1 MGESP
6 GLLAGEFPAES
17 SLPNPDRPD
26 RVLLVYERAATG
38 DSAGLT
44 EAAGLVEAAGAQ
56 LLLACSARVRRPSPR
71 TFIASGKV
79 AEVANLV
86 QECEPTAVVF
96 DFALSPIQERNL
108 EKALCCRV
116 VDRTALILD
125 IFAQRART
133 YEGKLQVELA
143 QLNHLATRLVRGWTH
158 LERQKGGI
166 GLRGPGETQLE
177 TDRRLLRRRQVTLES
192 KLDAIRRRRSLGRR
206 ARQRNQ
212 VPTVALVGYT
222 NAGKSTLFNR
232 LTGAS
237 VFSADQF
244 FATLDPTLRRVAT
257 ARGFEFILADT
268 VGFIR
273 DLPAELVM
281 AFRATLEEVVNAD
294 LLLHVVDASEPNDAR
309 VVAVREELERV
320 GAGEL
325 PELVVLNK
333 ADLVDESARLAFPEG
348 AETVRVSARTGEG
361 CVRLLEVLAA
371 ALAREEQRWQATFP
385 FCNGE
390 LRARLF
396 ALCGDVDESFLA
408 DGRWR
413 VRVTAESAR
422 LSALCAGLGID
433 RECFEA
439 GAEEEEVASR
449 SMDGPLKKNNRVCGY
464 NSPSQLDR

>member
-6 GLLAGEFPAES
+6 GVLAGEDPADQD
-17 SLPNPDRPD
+17 LPNQDGRE
-26 RVLLVYERAATG
+26 RVLLVYERAAASDQT
-38 DSAGLT
+38 GLT
-44 EAAGLVEAAGAQ
+44 EAVALVEAAGAQ
-56 LLLACSARVRRPSPR
+56 LLLACSARVRRPNPR

-79 AEVANLV
+79 AEIADLV
-86 QECEPTAVVF
+86 RECGPTAVVF

-192 KLDAIRRRRSLGRR
+192 RLDAIRRRRGLGRR

-237 VFSADQF
+237 VFSADKF
-244 FATLDPTLRRVAT
+244 FATLDPTLRRVAM
-257 ARGFEFILADT
+257 ARGSEFILADT

-294 LLLHVVDASEPNDAR
+294 LLLHVVDASEPNHAR

-333 ADLVDESARLAFPEG
+333 ADLVDESATQALPEG
-348 AETVRVSARTGEG
+348 GGTVRVSARTGEG
-361 CVRLLEVLAA
+361 CVRLLEVIAA
-371 ALAREEQRWQATFP
+371 ALAHEEQQWRATFP

-396 ALCGDVDESFLA
+396 ALSGEVDESFLA
-408 DGRWR
+408 DGRWQ
-413 VRVTAESAR
+413 VQVSAESAR
-422 LSALCAGLGID
+422 LSALCAELGID

-439 GAEEEEVASR
+439 GADRDSQ
-449 SMDGPLKKNNRVCGY
+449 SSDGQFPKKNQPCVRLQVTE
-464 NSPSQLDR
+464 SA